1 LGVSSVDELRQIL
14 GTDIE
19 DTQKKRG
26 KLSNDKSDGMVK
38 DLKDDVP
45 TDEIVY
51 KDSSTFLKV
60 FISTLY
66 ISDIIHL
73 RYCMFKI
80 SFMYVKG
87 TQSSNPH
94 NDYCQHFIDTGQRPQ
109 NFIRDVGLAD
119 RFEEYPKLRELIK
132 LKDDLIAETATP
144 PMYLKTDLLSYNL
157 KELNCKFDVI
167 LIEPP
172 LEEYQRT
179 CGATNVQLWNWD
191 QVSFP

>member
-1 LGVSSVDELRQIL
+1 MCFQ
-14 GTDIE
+14 
-19 DTQKKRG
+19 
-26 KLSNDKSDGMVK
+26 
-38 DLKDDVP
+38 
-45 TDEIVY
+45 
-51 KDSSTFLKV
+51 
-60 FISTLY
+60 
-66 ISDIIHL
+66 
-73 RYCMFKI
+73 
-80 SFMYVKG
+80 G

-191 QVSFP
+191 QVSLSLFILFSTKVFPYFFLQQLQRNCITYNIVNV